1 MKRLLFQS
9 LSLSAATLAS
19 LLSCCTPATSEQATT
34 AALPATGQTTQQAG
48 SRPARV
54 KAAVARDLTRLLAL
68 VDDELLPLSKR
79 PVPQPL
85 PTDSLRQA
93 FRRCRLAYKRVE
105 PFTEYFL
112 PATSRLVN
120 GAPVAEVEV
129 EETKLF
135 EPAGLQVLEPLLY
148 PDPAPAA
155 QDSAGRSELRRQAL
169 RLRRQ
174 VRSLQLSWDD
184 QEFTDAHVF
193 DALRQQVFRVVAL
206 GITGFDTPLSPA
218 ATLAESDAALAA
230 LETPLRLYFLPDGP
244 SKPALLVRLAGARA
258 ALRQNQDF
266 ASFDRLAF
274 VRDHANPL
282 GRDLLARQQE
292 LGIAPFPGELRALRS
307 EAATLFDA
315 NIFNP
320 DFYTGNRQ
328 WFSNPAKV
336 ALGRQLFHDPVLSGG
351 GGRSCAS
358 CHQPGRAFTDG
369 LALSATLSGGT
380 LRRNTPTILNAGLQ
394 AGQFYDLRSPSLEN
408 QAVDVIGNRD
418 EMHGSLDE
426 AAGRLAQQPRYT
438 AQFRRAFPEAA
449 TAGGA
454 LVSPVR
460 IQNAVAAY
468 ERSLVRLNSPFD
480 RYVRGET
487 GAVLSPAAVR
497 GFNLYAGRARCAT
510 CHFLPLTNGT
520 VPPTFQDSEA
530 EVLGVPTRPG
540 SRQLDPDPG
549 RYALTKLAP
558 LRNAFKT
565 PTLRN
570 VALTAPYMHNG
581 QYRTLEEVI
590 DFYNQGGGLGLGIAV
605 ENQTLPPDKL
615 HLTPHD
621 VADLKAFLVALT
633 DTTGSRQ
640 PMALAGPKPRV
651 RPLVAND

>member
-1 MKRLLFQS
+1 MKRLL
-9 LSLSAATLAS
+9 LSSAS
-19 LLSCCTPATSEQATT
+19 LALGLAGLLSYCTPAADERATT
-34 AALPATGQTTQQAG
+34 GALAATGQTTEQAG

-54 KAAVARDLTRLLAL
+54 KAAVARDLAHLLAL
-68 VDDELLPLSKR
+68 VDAELLPLCRR
-79 PVPQPL
+79 PAAQPL
-85 PTDSLRQA
+85 PTGTLRLV

-135 EPAGLQVLEPLLY
+135 EPAGFQVLEPLLY

-155 QDSAGRSELRRQAL
+155 QDSAGRRELVRQAV

-206 GITGFDTPLSPA
+206 GITGFDTPLCPA
-218 ATLAESDAALAA
+218 AALPEAEAALAA
-230 LETPLRLYFLPDGP
+230 LARPLGLYSAGGSYSPVP
-244 SKPALLVRLAGARA
+244 LAHLKAARA
-258 ALRQNQDF
+258 ALLQPSTF
-266 ASFDRLAF
+266 ELFDRLAF
-274 VRDHANPL
+274 IRGHANPL
-282 GRDLLARQQE
+282 SRSLLALQRR
-292 LGIAPFPGELRALRS
+292 LGIAPFPGELRPLRS
-307 EAATLFDA
+307 EAAALFDVG
-315 NIFNP
+315 IFNP

-328 WFSNPAKV
+328 WFTNPAKV

-358 CHQPGRAFTDG
+358 CHQPSRAFTDG
-369 LALSATLSGGT
+369 LARSSTLTGGT
-380 LRRNTPTILNAGLQ
+380 VRRNTPTILNAGLQ
-394 AGQFYDLRSPSLEN
+394 AGQFYDLRSPNLEN
-408 QAVDVIGNRD
+408 QAMDVISNRD

-426 AAGRLAQQPRYT
+426 AASHLTRQPGYT

-449 TAGGA
+449 TEAGP

-480 RYVRGET
+480 RYARGEA

-530 EVLGVPTRPG
+530 EVLGVPTGPHTKR
-540 SRQLDPDPG
+540 LDPDLG
-549 RYALTKLAP
+549 RYKLTKLAP
-558 LRNAFKT
+558 LRHAFKT

-590 DFYNQGGGLGLGIAV
+590 DFYNQGGGLGLGIPV
-605 ENQTLPPDKL
+605 ENQTLPADKL
-615 HLTPHD
+615 NLTSRD
-621 VADLKAFLVALT
+621 VADLKAFLLALT
-633 DTTGSRQ
+633 DTTNQ
-640 PMALAGPKPRV
+640 Q
-651 RPLVAND
+651 

>member
-1 MKRLLFQS
+1 MLP
-9 LSLSAATLAS
+9 
-19 LLSCCTPATSEQATT
+19 LLSGCESRPVATQTAAVTGATT
-34 AALPATGQTTQQAG
+34 EQAG

-54 KAAVARDLTRLLAL
+54 KVAVSADLAGLLAL
-68 VDDELLPLSKR
+68 IDAELLPLTQR
-79 PVPQPL
+79 PTTRPL
-85 PTDSLRQA
+85 PTDSLRRA
-93 FRRCRLAYKRVE
+93 FRRCRLAYKQVE

-120 GAPVAEVEV
+120 GAPVAEIEV

-135 EPAGLQVLEPLLY
+135 EAAGLQVIEPLLY
-148 PDPAPAA
+148 PNPAPAA
-155 QDSAGRSELRRQAL
+155 QDSAARQELHRQAG

-174 VRSLQLSWDD
+174 VKALQLLWAE

-218 ATLAESDAALAA
+218 AALPEAEAALAA
-230 LETPLRLYFLPDGP
+230 IEDPLRLYGAQSGAAAAGWP
-244 SKPALLVRLAGARA
+244 LLRRQLAAARA
-258 ALRQNQDF
+258 ALRQAPDF
-266 ASFDRLAF
+266 DTFDRLAF
-274 VRDHANPL
+274 IRDQANPL
-282 GRDLLARQQE
+282 SRGLLAYERA
-292 LGIAPFPGELRALRS
+292 LGVAPFPGELRALRS
-307 EAATLFDA
+307 EVATLFDA
-315 NIFNP
+315 DGFNP

-336 ALGRQLFHDPVLSGG
+336 ALGQQLFHDPVLSGA

-358 CHQPGRAFTDG
+358 CHQPARAFTDG
-369 LALSATLSGGT
+369 QALSAALNGGT

-394 AGQFYDLRSPSLEN
+394 AGQFYDLRAPSLEN
-408 QAVDVIGNRD
+408 QAGDVIGSRD

-426 AAGRLAQQPRYT
+426 AVTRLARQPGYA
-438 AQFRRAFPEAA
+438 AQFRQAFPEA
-449 TAGGA
+449 GA
-454 LVSPVR
+454 ALGAVVSPVR
-460 IQNAVAAY
+460 IQNALAAY
-468 ERSLVRLNSPFD
+468 ERSLVSLNSPFD
-480 RYVRGET
+480 RHVRAEA

-497 GFNLYAGRARCAT
+497 GFNLYAGKARCAT

-540 SRQLDPDPG
+540 ARILDPDLG
-549 RYALTKLAP
+549 RYTLTKLEP
-558 LRNAFKT
+558 LRYAFKT

-581 QYRTLEEVI
+581 QYQTLEQVL

-615 HLTPHD
+615 HLNPREL
-621 VADLKAFLVALT
+621 ADLKAFLLALT
-633 DTTGSRQ
+633 DTARARRA
-640 PMALAGPKPRV
+640 P
-651 RPLVAND
+651 

>member
-1 MKRLLFQS
+1 MKRICRYS
-9 LSLSAATLAS
+9 LWSVGLALTG
-19 LLSCCTPATSEQATT
+19 LLSSCGSEATKQTVTAPPA
-34 AALPATGQTTQQAG
+34 ATGQSTELAN

-54 KAAVARDLTRLLAL
+54 KAAVAQDLARLLAL
-68 VDDELLPLSKR
+68 VDGELLPLSER
-79 PVPQPL
+79 PITRPL
-85 PTDSLRQA
+85 PVDSLRMA

-135 EPAGLQVLEPLLY
+135 EPAGLQVLELQLY
-148 PDPAPAA
+148 PDPAPVTQDTAA
-155 QDSAGRSELRRQAL
+155 RRELQRQAG

-174 VRSLQLSWDD
+174 VRSLQLLWDE

-206 GITGFDTPLSPA
+206 GITGFDTPLSAA
-218 ATLAESDAALAA
+218 ATLPEAEAALAA
-230 LETPLRLYFLPDGP
+230 LEAPLRLYSGAAETAPRQ
-244 SKPALLVRLAGARA
+244 LLARLRAART
-258 ALRQNQDF
+258 ALRQHPDF
-266 ASFDRLAF
+266 ATFDRLAF
-274 VRDHANPL
+274 VRDQANPL
-282 GRDLLARQQE
+282 SRGLLALQQQ
-292 LGIAPFPGELRALRS
+292 LGIAPFPGELRALRP
-307 EAATLFDA
+307 EAATLFD
-315 NIFNP
+315 NDVFNP

-336 ALGRQLFHDPVLSGG
+336 ALGKALFHDPVLSGG
-351 GGRSCAS
+351 SGRTCAS

-369 LALSATLSGGT
+369 KALSATLTGGT
-380 LRRNTPTILNAGLQ
+380 LRRNTPTILNAALQ
-394 AGQFYDLRSPSLEN
+394 ASQFYDLRAPNLEN

-426 AAGRLAQQPRYT
+426 AAGSLARQPHYA
-438 AQFRRAFPEAA
+438 AQFRQAFPEAA
-449 TAGGA
+449 DAPGP
-454 LVSPVR
+454 LVNPVR
-460 IQNAVAAY
+460 IQNALAAY

-480 RYVRGET
+480 RYVRGEA
-487 GAVLSPAAVR
+487 GATLPPDAIR
-497 GFNLYAGRARCAT
+497 GFNLYAGKARCAT

-520 VPPTFQDSEA
+520 APPTFQDSEA

-540 SRQLDPDPG
+540 SRHLDPDLG

-581 QYRTLEEVI
+581 QYQTLEEVL
-590 DFYNQGGGLGLGIAV
+590 DFYNQGGGLGLGVVV

-615 HLTPHD
+615 DLTKRD
-621 VADLKAFLVALT
+621 IADLKAFLLTLT
-633 DTTGSRQ
+633 DTTGTQKAVDARG
-640 PMALAGPKPRV
+640 LAAIR
-651 RPLVAND
+651 R